1 MSEKRRN
8 KGGRNPKLDPAVFRY
23 TVRFSEEEH
32 NRFLSMFEKSGVY
45 AKSVFLKAHFFG
57 QPFKVLKVDK
67 TLVDYYTKLSDFHA
81 QFRAIGTNYNQ
92 VVKDLREKTAAGM
105 MDCKKALT
113 ECDGDMEKAVD
124 WLRQKGLSKAA
135 KKAGRATSEG
145 LVGFELAAD
154 GKSGVAVEVKCETD
168 FVARLDDF
176 KTLAHEIAMQI
187 AAMSPKYVSEAD
199 IPAEEM
205 ERVKAELMAS
215 ESLASK
221 PEEMREKIVEG
232 QLKKHFA
239 EQVLMSQAYILD
251 DSKTVEQ
258 HVKEAIAKLGENIVI
273 RQFKRIE
280 LGVSE

>member
-1 MSEKRRN
+1 M
-8 KGGRNPKLDPAVFRY
+8 
-23 TVRFSEEEH
+23 
-32 NRFLSMFEKSGVY
+32 GV
-45 AKSVFLKAHFFG
+45 SVDDIK
-57 QPFKVLKVDK
+57 K
-67 TLVDYYTKLSDFHA
+67 
-81 QFRAIGTNYNQ
+81 
-92 VVKDLREKTAAGM
+92 LRELTGVGLTDA
-105 MDCKKALT
+105 KKALV
-113 ECDGDMEKAVD
+113 EAEGDFDKA
-124 WLRQKGLSKAA
+124 LEAMRKKGLTKAE
-135 KKAGRATSEG
+135 KKGDREAREG
-145 LVGFELAAD
+145 LIESYVH
-154 GKSGVAVEVKCETD
+154 SGRIGVIVEVNCETD

-221 PEEMREKIVEG
+221 PEEMCEKIVEG